1 MPLMQQ
7 VEPYKLTTLPQI
19 LLELQEELQSP
30 ARSYSSVS
38 NIVKK
43 DAALVVRVIIVASN
57 EQPDSTERTGSLS
70 ELCAAI
76 GYDALQAIAF
86 SSSAYQAFR
95 SYQNDQIA
103 YLEHHWCRA
112 FLGARIA
119 LSLAKITSYREPE
132 EAYLCALI
140 RGIGQLVM
148 EIQSNGLISK
158 KMSADGSTSNCLIYE
173 VEQFGINH
181 NLLGSHLIDDWGV
194 NPCASDAVKYQAK
207 PIDAILDAHH
217 LVKIVNLASHA
228 VDDQTGNAQPFTQ
241 NANKLFAID
250 AATAQA
256 ILGKCKDDAVD
267 VANSYGIDWRDSV
280 QTENDSGS
288 AIGAVQP
295 IKPDLENSHRFREKH
310 QQLRGQVKDISLV
323 SSICGTADSGH
334 SESEL
339 LSLVRSALQSL
350 LNTGSSLFFLYGK
363 HTDTIKI
370 AGHENIPEF
379 IKEISIPVEQDR
391 SVLSNSLLDN
401 KPVQFFSEEM
411 DDLESLVVVD
421 RQFLNYLGTT
431 GFYCYPFCFD
441 GNPLGVLLIGVD
453 QAHIDS
459 ISENAQLLQ
468 MLMFRLGS
476 LLRDFYWLQEQQ
488 QNIVE
493 NQTKSYEISVKKAIH
508 EANNPLSVVQNYL
521 EIMGRKLD
529 DNSSAKENLLI
540 VKSEITRVCDILERL
555 GRQSTVDDPVFTL
568 FDLNQLVA
576 DQVKIFD
583 TSNTYPNQIETKL
596 ELDDDMPAIWGSE
609 NALKQILTNLI
620 LNSIEAMPNGGVIS
634 ISTADQFYLNEDC
647 YVEISIQD
655 TGTGIDA
662 SVMPRLFEVKR
673 SLKGKKHSGV
683 GLNIVHGLVSEMGG
697 LITCRNSRR
706 GVTWQILLPR
716 KLEH

>member
-1 MPLMQQ
+1 MQQ

-19 LLELQEELQSP
+19 LLELQDELQNP

-38 NIVKK
+38 NIIRK
-43 DAALVVRVIIVASN
+43 DAALLVRVIIVASN
-57 EQPDSTERTGSLS
+57 EQPDQSERSGTLS
-70 ELCAAI
+70 ELCAMI

-103 YLEHHWCRA
+103 YLEYHWCRA
-112 FLGARIA
+112 FMGAQIA
-119 LSLAKITSYREPE
+119 LSLSKITSYREPE
-132 EAYLCALI
+132 EAYLCALV

-158 KMSADGSTSNCLIYE
+158 KMSTDGSASNCLIYE

-181 NLLGSHLIDDWGV
+181 NLLSAHLIDQWGV
-194 NPCASDAVKYQAK
+194 DPCISDAVKYQAK
-207 PIDAILDAHH
+207 PVEAILDAHH

-228 VDDQTGNAQPFTQ
+228 VDDQSGNAQQFIQ
-241 NANKLFAID
+241 NANILFAID
-250 AATAQA
+250 TSTARA
-256 ILGKCKDDAVD
+256 LLGKSRDDAID
-267 VANSYGIDWRDSV
+267 AANSYGIDWRDSV
-280 QTENDSGS
+280 PIEDDSS
-288 AIGAVQP
+288 SSNAAARP

-310 QQLRGQVKDISLV
+310 QQLRAQVKDISLV
-323 SSICGTADSGH
+323 SSICHTADSGH

-339 LSLVRSALQSL
+339 LSLVRSALRSL
-350 LNTGSSLFFLYGK
+350 LNAGSSLFFLYGK

-370 AGHENIPEF
+370 AGHENVPAF
-379 IKEISIPVEQDR
+379 LKEISIPVERDR

-401 KPVQFFSEEM
+401 KPVRFFSEGMSE
-411 DDLESLVVVD
+411 LESLVVVD

-431 GFYCYPFCFD
+431 GFYCHPFYFD
-441 GNPLGVLLIGVD
+441 GRPLGVLLVGID
-453 QAHIDS
+453 QGHIDS
-459 ISENAQLLQ
+459 IPENTQLLK
-468 MLMFRLGS
+468 MLMFRLGN
-476 LLRDFYWLQEQQ
+476 LLKDFYWLQEQHKD
-488 QNIVE
+488 IVE
-493 NQTKSYEISVKKAIH
+493 NQTKTYEISVKKAIH

-555 GRQSTVDDPVFTL
+555 GRQRADDDPEFAL
-568 FDLNQLVA
+568 FDINQLVA
-576 DQVKIFD
+576 DQVEIFS

-596 ELDDDMPAIWGSE
+596 ELDNDIPSIWGSE

-620 LNSIEAMPNGGVIS
+620 LNSIEAMPTGGVIS
-634 ISTADQFYLNEDC
+634 ISTADQFYLNEDW

-673 SLKGKKHSGV
+673 SLKGKKHSGI
-683 GLNIVHGLVSEMGG
+683 GLNIVHSLVSKMGG
-697 LITCRNSRR
+697 LITCRNSRH